1 MNFRNTKSGKYNPYT
16 DNSSYVLVRSDVFYF
31 LQFINYEKELFK
43 TNSTLSSSPNII
55 FYTENSVNKVILDY
69 TNANNTDKKY
79 LNSFFANMSVDSG
92 FTLLDGEYLKESVEL
107 EADLTCNLK
116 FKEFKNNY
124 VFAELNSVIDKDSAA
139 DVYENFYFLKTPQLY
154 SGITLGSNKLTTSVA
169 LVNKKINNKSLFSNL
184 GLKKDDII
192 EIINP
197 NSQNNGKKFT
207 INNIEE
213 ISNNELLLLKGPAV
227 AVSESL
233 TGLPVLINVY
243 VKSNLNK
250 NNALTL
256 NIDNS
261 LVSDS
266 DIGCCIVAD
275 DQYLNIAYNS
285 LLINSQSN
293 FDANNIFTTGFDTV
307 QFPNLILKNT
317 TKKQCSI
324 ITGRNDRFV
333 KDCFIQNNLVRLTT
347 ATVENSEFFASPIN
361 TLKISFVDNKFTFSR
376 ADEDQSSVFFYNVKP
391 NVLEL
396 QQGYV
401 YKFVQKDISNSNR
414 IIRFSLDSGGKIP
427 YVKNIWGKDTG
438 SGINSLIYFKVPTE
452 AEGINSLYMYTEKSL
467 SVPIRIQIGY

>member
-31 LQFINYEKELFK
+31 LEFINYEKQLFK
-43 TNSTLSSSPNII
+43 INSTLSSSPNIV
-55 FYTENSVNKVILDY
+55 FYTEDSVNKVILDY

-79 LNSFFANMSVDSG
+79 LNSFFANMSVNSG
-92 FTLLDGEYLKESVEL
+92 FTLSDGKYLKESVEL

-116 FKEFKNNY
+116 FKEFKNDY
-124 VFAELNSVIDKDSAA
+124 VFAELNSVTDKDSAT
-139 DVYENFYFLKTPQLY
+139 DVYENFYFLGTPQLY
-154 SGITLGSNKLTTSVA
+154 SGITLGSNKLTESVA

-197 NSQNNGKKFT
+197 NSENNGKRFAIK
-207 INNIEE
+207 NIEE
-213 ISNNELLLLKGPAV
+213 ISNNELLLLNGP

-250 NNALTL
+250 NSTLTL

-261 LVSDS
+261 LVSDT
-266 DIGCCIVAD
+266 DIGCCIIAD
-275 DQYLNIAYNS
+275 DQSLNLAYSS
-285 LLINSQSN
+285 LLLNSQSN
-293 FDANNIFTTGFDTV
+293 FDSNNIFTTGFNTV

-324 ITGRNDRFV
+324 ITGKNDRFV
-333 KDCFIQNNLVRLTT
+333 KDCFIENNLVRLTT
-347 ATVENSEFFASPIN
+347 ATVENSQFFASPIN

-391 NVLEL
+391 DVLEL

-414 IIRFSLDSGGKIP
+414 VVRFSLDSGGKIP
-427 YVKNIWGKDTG
+427 YVKNVWGKDTG
-438 SGINSLIYFKVPTE
+438 SGINSLIYIRVPTE
-452 AEGINSLYMYTEKSL
+452 VEGITSMYMYTENNP